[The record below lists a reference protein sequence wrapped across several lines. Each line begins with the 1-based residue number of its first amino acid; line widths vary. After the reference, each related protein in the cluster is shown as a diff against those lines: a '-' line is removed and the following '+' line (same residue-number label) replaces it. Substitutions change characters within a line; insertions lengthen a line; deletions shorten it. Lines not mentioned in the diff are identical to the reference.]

1 MLVLSRKKDESIVIG
16 ESIVLTI
23 IDIRGDRVRIG
34 IEAPRE
40 IPVHRREISIAIQSA
55 EAELKNIGSG
65 VEIGGSSPV
74 EST

>member
-40 IPVHRREISIAIQSA
+40 ILHDLVILFYWIRF
-55 EAELKNIGSG
+55 N
-65 VEIGGSSPV
+65 SSV
-74 EST
+74 CRTRTDL